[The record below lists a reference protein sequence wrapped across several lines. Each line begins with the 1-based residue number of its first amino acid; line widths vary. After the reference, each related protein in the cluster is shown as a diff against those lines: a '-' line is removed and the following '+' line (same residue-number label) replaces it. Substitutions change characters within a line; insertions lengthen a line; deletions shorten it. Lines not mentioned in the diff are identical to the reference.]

1 MKYDIGICIPATSK
15 GNSWKVWEDCDLKHS
30 IDSILQTNSTDIKIK
45 FYFCYDEEDKFYNEV
60 KIRGMIAFD
69 TFTAP
74 TTKKGITF
82 DTFTHNLQKKGNVV
96 GMWNLLAER
105 AKDECE
111 YVMATGS
118 DIKYLDNDWI
128 IEAMNSLKK
137 QNNIGVIGLTDLI
150 RGGENDEKLLFTQSI
165 VHRHHL
171 LIFPTYYPN
180 ELLNWFC
187 DDWITQVY
195 RINKKD
201 KMIKHRM
208 INTGGNPRYRPA
220 VEHQK
225 IIADL
230 VDRDSGKLA
239 YWIDLKPRL
248 FN

>member
-15 GNSWKVWEDCDLKHS
+15 GNRWKVWEDCDLKHS
-30 IDSILQTNSTDIKIK
+30 IDSILQTNSSSIKIK
-45 FYFCYDEEDKFYNEV
+45 FYFCFDEDDKFYNDLGELN
-60 KIRGMIAFD
+60 KIRGMFA
-69 TFTAP
+69 
-74 TTKKGITF
+74 F

-105 AKDECE
+105 AKGECE

-137 QNNIGVIGLTDLI
+137 QNNIGVIGLTDLT
-150 RGGENDEKLLFTQSI
+150 RGGEKDEKLLFTQSI

-180 ELLNWFC
+180 ELFNWFC

-201 KMIKHRM
+201 KMIKHRI
-208 INTGGNPRYRPA
+208 INTGGNPRYIPA

-230 VDRDSGKLA
+230 VDRDTAIIA
-239 YWIDLKPRL
+239 YWISLKPRL
-248 FN
+248 FNLSK